1 VKVEP
6 RVFVVVSLRAD
17 WAENGGVRKIVEFRI
32 NKSHTTSIDLNVG
45 YVALS
50 GMDAIGFLDV
60 DDVAL
65 ISLMERKH
73 LTLKLGGDVCS
84 FVTCKLQQK

>member
-1 VKVEP
+1 M
-6 RVFVVVSLRAD
+6 SLRAD
-17 WAENGGVRKIVEFRI
+17 WAENGGVRKIVKFKI
-32 NKSHTTSIDLNVG
+32 NKSHMTSIDLNVG

-50 GMDAIGFLDV
+50 GMGAIGFFDV

-73 LTLKLGGDVCS
+73 LTATESDWT
-84 FVTCKLQQK
+84 VTCKLQRKHMS

>member
-1 VKVEP
+1 M
-6 RVFVVVSLRAD
+6 SLRAD
-17 WAENGGVRKIVEFRI
+17 WAESSGVRKIVEFRI
-32 NKSHTTSIDLNVG
+32 NKSHTTSMDLNVG

>member
-1 VKVEP
+1 M
-6 RVFVVVSLRAD
+6 SLRAD
-17 WAENGGVRKIVEFRI
+17 WAESNGVRKIVEFRI

>member
-1 VKVEP
+1 M
-6 RVFVVVSLRAD
+6 SLRAD
-17 WAENGGVRKIVEFRI
+17 WAESSGVRKIVEFRI

-50 GMDAIGFLDV
+50 GIDAAGFLDV

>member
-1 VKVEP
+1 M
-6 RVFVVVSLRAD
+6 SLRAD
-17 WAENGGVRKIVEFRI
+17 WAESSGVRKIVEFRI
-32 NKSHTTSIDLNVG
+32 KKSHTTSIDLNVG

-84 FVTCKLQQK
+84 FVTCKLQHK

>member
-1 VKVEP
+1 M
-6 RVFVVVSLRAD
+6 SLRAD
-17 WAENGGVRKIVEFRI
+17 WAESSGVRKIVEFRI